1 MNYKYSDDFF
11 TPKISTSQKV
21 RENENYKRMEQISRR
36 FKNIKR

>member
-21 RENENYKRMEQISRR
+21 RIRNDRQYMWNTPQS
-36 FKNIKR
+36 N